1 MSELN
6 YIGAGE
12 LIFNN
17 DLVGGIHSGGFSVD
31 SIMMRA
37 GMSPIRT
44 LNGAGAGTEEFLG
57 GSGQVSDLFGG
68 GLAVPAHL
76 LSYNNR
82 ISRGKYKEVEHYDS
96 DSDDSVVDDDLHD
109 RLLELV
115 KEHNAKVQA
124 KEKEKEAL
132 ISKKKITRRMKTA
145 GSKKGLTKRRK

>member
-6 YIGAGE
+6 YIGAGD
-12 LIFNN
+12 LVFNSN
-17 DLVGGIHSGGFSVD
+17 RVGGIHSGGFSVD

-44 LNGAGAGTEEFLG
+44 LNGGADTEGFLG

-82 ISRGKYKEVEHYDS
+82 IDKGKYKEVEHDDS

-115 KEHNAKVQA
+115 KEHNAKVKA
-124 KEKEKEAL
+124 KEKEEL
-132 ISKKKITRRMKTA
+132 ISKKKITRRMKTT
-145 GSKKGLTKRRK
+145 GSKKSLTKRRK